1 MKFIVSS
8 SVLLKNLQIISGV
21 LNNKNTLPILDN
33 FLFELKKQKLLIS
46 SSDLETTMTTEVELT
61 KSEGEEDGS
70 ICIPARILLETL
82 KTMPDLPV
90 SFNINL
96 ENQAIELSAGEG
108 KYRLTGYEAEE
119 YPRTPQLEN
128 TNSLEI
134 HSSIL
139 ANAIQK
145 TLFATGNDDM
155 RPVMSGVFCELNEEN
170 ITFVSTDA
178 HKLVKYIRKDAKAA
192 EAASFVLAKK
202 PLTQL
207 KNILSISDCQ
217 VNINYTQSN
226 ISFVFDNIML
236 VSRLVEGKYPN
247 YEAVIP
253 KDNPNKLIVDR
264 LGLLNAIR
272 RVSIF
277 ANQSTHQVRFKI
289 TGQELVLSAEDVD
302 YSNKADE
309 RMPCNY
315 EGEDI
320 EIGFNSKFIIEML
333 NNVDTEEVI
342 VEMSTPNR
350 AGIIL
355 ANEKE
360 EDANADEFLLMLVMP
375 VMLNV

>member
-46 SSDLETTMTTEVELT
+46 SSDLETTMTAEVELT